1 MWLDERPYVPAQQIT
16 TVRQRDTSVT
26 AIISDVL
33 FRSLDKVLRWH
44 LNMRTDRVKS
54 ALRFCG
60 ERVFI
65 SNNAIIWGTDAV
77 TIDDDVV
84 INNFT
89 HIFGGGGVSIGAR
102 TMISAACSISSSTH
116 PKAIARR
123 KELLGGPV
131 TIGEDC
137 WLGTGAI
144 VLPGVNIGKGSI
156 IGAGAVV
163 SRDIPPM
170 SIAVG
175 VPARVLQH
183 VPAS

>member
-1 MWLDERPYVPAQQIT
+1 MIK
-16 TVRQRDTSVT
+16 
-26 AIISDVL
+26 AIL
-33 FRSLDKVLRWH
+33 FRCLDKVLRWH
-44 LNMRTDRVKS
+44 RDTQTDRVKA
-54 ALRFCG
+54 ALQFCG
-60 ERVFI
+60 ERVII
-65 SNNAIIWGTDAV
+65 SNDVIIWGTDAV
-77 TIDDDVV
+77 RIEDDVV

-102 TMISAACSISSSTH
+102 TMISAACSISSTTH
-116 PKAIARR
+116 PKAVPHR
-123 KELLGGPV
+123 KELMNIPV

-144 VLPGVNIGKGSI
+144 VLPGVTIGRGSI

-175 VPARVLQH
+175 IPAKVVQSVPLSA
-183 VPAS
+183 